1 VCFTLI
7 SSLSDNP
14 TLSGCLFCFHTT
26 VHLSRILGNVE
37 DIGGVKIGCNREV
50 SFVFCPFK
58 GLKMEKKKKEEREG
72 EEEKKIKG

>member
-1 VCFTLI
+1 
-7 SSLSDNP
+7 
-14 TLSGCLFCFHTT
+14 
-26 VHLSRILGNVE
+26 VE